1 MKLRFIGLASL
12 VAVVLLSPNRN
23 VEACGP
29 DFEPE
34 VFVSATTPDDIPTF
48 ASGQL
53 GILQSGYDSNEYAV
67 AWRYLNGGNLS
78 APERAGYTSPVGASE
93 TEFRNGDAASQIY
106 MEQNE
111 KDRMS
116 QEPSGQWLLERAK
129 YAQPNP
135 PEDQKSSSPADYVGT
150 IIIYDENYLNCPD
163 PAFSSATL
171 TLKSRA
177 NTWGPKSQWLANWI
191 HAQDAVF
198 SNCDGKAVAIPVL
211 PPADGPELLKAD
223 RAYQVA
229 SATFYAKQFDDAA
242 RQFAAIAADHN
253 SPWSQW
259 GDYLAARATIRKAF
273 AMGKPTDGWSEVA
286 SFDLATM
293 QRAQQMLEAILAR
306 PNPTPSR
313 EVVQNEL
320 NLVLI
325 RTDPQK
331 RADALCA
338 ALTGPAPDPN
348 FSTDMQDL
356 SWLLENHVKIENEPP
371 LLAWI
376 AAWRG
381 SGTASSSYALWQH
394 NHSLPWLLMAM
405 VKAGPADS
413 FAPDLIN
420 EAAKIAPESPAYD
433 TAFYHRVRILI
444 ALNRADEARAL
455 LDKALVAPNLQK
467 PSSKRNALL
476 GERMA
481 VARNFSEFLAFAP
494 RYTLETGSEG
504 AEELRGQCED
514 RARAVNVTA
523 PCPEADHPLEFDQD
537 AVQILNQQTPVSLLI
552 QAANTPSLPLNLRQN
567 VVVVAWTRSVLL
579 EDSKSAAT
587 LAPLLPK
594 PLHDAVGSSIGFPAD
609 LAILRNPG
617 IRPYL
622 EAGVPRVASYSYFD
636 VYRDNWWSD
645 RWTDP
650 YTDTGEQT
658 KPAPLTAPSFLA
670 PGDLAKAAAES
681 QHLHQPPG
689 DFSVICQ
696 RVIDFAKQHPD
707 DPQVPEALA
716 LVVHAT
722 RYSPQT
728 WEPGDSGHEF
738 TPVSKT
744 AFELLHQR
752 YPKSPWTAKTPY
764 YY

>member
-78 APERAGYTSPVGASE
+78 AAERAGYTSPVGASE

-413 FAPDLIN
+413 FAPDLI
-420 EAAKIAPESPAYD
+420 
-433 TAFYHRVRILI
+433 
-444 ALNRADEARAL
+444 
-455 LDKALVAPNLQK
+455 
-467 PSSKRNALL
+467 
-476 GERMA
+476 
-481 VARNFSEFLAFAP
+481 
-494 RYTLETGSEG
+494 
-504 AEELRGQCED
+504 
-514 RARAVNVTA
+514 
-523 PCPEADHPLEFDQD
+523 
-537 AVQILNQQTPVSLLI
+537 
-552 QAANTPSLPLNLRQN
+552 
-567 VVVVAWTRSVLL
+567 
-579 EDSKSAAT
+579 
-587 LAPLLPK
+587 
-594 PLHDAVGSSIGFPAD
+594 
-609 LAILRNPG
+609 
-617 IRPYL
+617 
-622 EAGVPRVASYSYFD
+622 
-636 VYRDNWWSD
+636 
-645 RWTDP
+645 
-650 YTDTGEQT
+650 
-658 KPAPLTAPSFLA
+658 
-670 PGDLAKAAAES
+670 
-681 QHLHQPPG
+681 
-689 DFSVICQ
+689 
-696 RVIDFAKQHPD
+696 
-707 DPQVPEALA
+707 
-716 LVVHAT
+716 
-722 RYSPQT
+722 
-728 WEPGDSGHEF
+728 
-738 TPVSKT
+738 
-744 AFELLHQR
+744 
-752 YPKSPWTAKTPY
+752 
-764 YY
+764 